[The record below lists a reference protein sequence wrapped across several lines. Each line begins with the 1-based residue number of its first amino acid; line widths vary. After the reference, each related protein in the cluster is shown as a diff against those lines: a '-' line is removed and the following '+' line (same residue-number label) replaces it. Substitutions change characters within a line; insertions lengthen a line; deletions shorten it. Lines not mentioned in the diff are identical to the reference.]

1 VYAENAALTFVL
13 FPVKLISSVSHYAR
27 ALQAESKEEAEEGAR
42 FMQEMIDLPKTS
54 KTEGRNFIC
63 ITNLM

>member
-1 VYAENAALTFVL
+1 MYAENAPLTFVL
-13 FPVKLISSVSHYAR
+13 FPVKLTRSVSHYACV
-27 ALQAESKEEAEEGAR
+27 LQAESKEEAEEGAR

-54 KTEGRNFIC
+54 KTEGRTLVC